1 MHLTLT
7 FSRSDTHAM
16 PAPPIT
22 KGFLSLLPPAPSG
35 KSYGFESWD
44 FATDGPLPPET
55 LIIFSVCEGML
66 GRRARTGCVHPRFA
80 G

>member
-1 MHLTLT
+1 
-7 FSRSDTHAM
+7 M
-16 PAPPIT
+16 PAPPIAR
-22 KGFLSLLPPAPSG
+22 GFLDRLPRPEKG

-66 GRRARTGCVHPRFA
+66 GRRARASSVRGIRFLPKGVTSPEMA
-80 G
+80 